1 VAKDKVEKAKKLA
14 KGSKGEEALSPA
26 DGAPAEGE
34 EGGAETKTEAA
45 VESAE

>member
-1 VAKDKVEKAKKLA
+1 VAKDKVEKAKKPA
-14 KGSKGEEALSPA
+14 KGPKGEEALPPA
-26 DGAPAEGE
+26 EGAPAEGE